1 MPATSVIFDTSPG
14 ALTLADQVP
23 PIEPL
28 GLQPTGFLRFRLR
41 L

>member
-1 MPATSVIFDTSPG
+1 MPGTSVLFDTGPG
-14 ALTLADQVP
+14 ALTHADSIAP
-23 PIEPL
+23 LEPL